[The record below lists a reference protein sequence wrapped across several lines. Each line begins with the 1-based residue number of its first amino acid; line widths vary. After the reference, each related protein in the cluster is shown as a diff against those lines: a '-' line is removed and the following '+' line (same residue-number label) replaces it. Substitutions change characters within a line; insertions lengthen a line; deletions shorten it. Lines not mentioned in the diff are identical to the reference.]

1 MYDLFVKSAVVLI
14 SIVFF
19 AAFVLSVV
27 RIFKEGVRMEG
38 GVDAVVFILMFL
50 ICIIFLGKFFW
61 GF

>member
-19 AAFVLSVV
+19 AAFVLSAAK
-27 RIFKEGVRMEG
+27 IFKKGVRVEG
-38 GVDAVVFILMFL
+38 GADAVVFILMFF

>member
-27 RIFKEGVRMEG
+27 RIFKKGVRMEG

-50 ICIIFLGKFFW
+50 ICIIFLVKFFL